1 MQDTNPIQPMLQPFF
16 KLAQS
21 NIALLTQFSFSPEVV
36 SQAFGNAQGLF
47 QRTQD
52 STGQIAQST
61 AFAELAQGLMKN
73 YTEFLMEL
81 GQGGM
86 AMLSQGQAAFLR
98 HAQEASSN
106 VVDATQARRTRQAA

>member
-1 MQDTNPIQPMLQPFF
+1 MQDNPLIQPMLQPFF

-36 SQAFGNAQGLF
+36 SQAF
-47 QRTQD
+47 RTTQD
-52 STGQIAQST
+52 STGRIAQST

-98 HAQEASSN
+98 HAQEASGN
-106 VVDATQARRTRQAA
+106 VIDATQARRTRQAA

>member
-1 MQDTNPIQPMLQPFF
+1 MQDNTLIQPMLQPFF

-21 NIALLTQFSFSPEVV
+21 NMALLTQVSFSPEVV
-36 SQAFGNAQGLF
+36 
-47 QRTQD
+47 
-52 STGQIAQST
+52 
-61 AFAELAQGLMKN
+61 QGLMKN

-98 HAQEASSN
+98 NAQEASSN
-106 VVDATQARRTRQAA
+106 VFDATPARRTRQAA